1 MKKMFLKSST
11 KKEKYPNGG
20 DESYWMGRIAK
31 SMSPMLDSL
40 EILCQRGEGGEE
52 PAQGCGLLLS
62 LGSHAAPEEIEGK
75 IKGAEVFYYKYSPAG
90 KRAAEVTAARLKQAY
105 PQPELVEV
113 VATAAQA
120 ELSSAKVPAVTVKLG
135 YHDNPQDEA
144 WLVNNVEAIALA
156 LAKAVKDFLEGD
168 GIED

>member
-1 MKKMFLKSST
+1 M
-11 KKEKYPNGG
+11 
-20 DESYWMGRIAK
+20 
-31 SMSPMLDSL
+31 
-40 EILCQRGEGGEE
+40 
-52 PAQGCGLLLS
+52 
-62 LGSHAAPEEIEGK
+62 
-75 IKGAEVFYYKYSPAG
+75 
-90 KRAAEVTAARLKQAY
+90 
-105 PQPELVEV
+105 